1 MAKYLTRQLT
11 YCLLASI
18 MLIMGA
24 CGRSDKSILI
34 FGYDESQVIIEELAL
49 LQQRLQ
55 QEGWLADTTSN
66 AALIREDSLR
76 KYALILFVHQAANA
90 LNHYQQTH
98 VERFVEAGGK
108 IAGIHAAGTSKYGW
122 GWYNQLIGALQTT
135 ASIKTSL
142 AVDIHLPDHPTS
154 EGLQTFE
161 YPFTLHESII
171 LSQNIQIL
179 SSYPQNN
186 QELPLSWINE
196 FKGQQAFYIGAKLD
210 SEWIQDPLAS
220 NVLISGLQW
229 LYKYAKKPDYR
240 KAVSPKV
247 PAEDRFVKTVLAE
260 GEFFEPTELAVLPN
274 LDVLIV
280 QRRGEVLRYSNI
292 NKDVKQIGLL
302 DVYHKATVPG
312 VNAEEGLMGIAADP
326 DFAKNRYVYMFYS
339 PMDTS
344 ANRLSRFVL
353 RNDTILPSSETKIL
367 EFYSQ
372 RNICCHTG
380 GSLAFGADGLLYI
393 STGDNSN
400 PFNIR
405 SQPFI
410 NSGFAP
416 LDDRPGKEQSD
427 ARRSAGNTNDL
438 RGKILRIKVND
449 DGSYSIPEG
458 NLFPEGEPETRPEI
472 YVMGNRNPYRI
483 SVDQKNSYLYWGEVG
498 PDAGNDSLETR
509 GPRGYDEFNQA
520 RSAGFFGWP
529 LFIGDNYPYHDY
541 DYNTGKSGAPFDAEK
556 PLNLSFN
563 NTGKRE
569 LPKPQPAFIW
579 YPYGISDIFPAL
591 GTGGRTAMAGPVYY
605 ADLYN
610 SPYKYPDYYTGKL
623 FVYEWMRNWIKVVTM
638 NEEGDF
644 MRMEPF
650 IPHAT
655 FNAPMDMEVGP
666 DGRFYLVE
674 YGKGW
679 FAKNDDAALVRIDY
693 ISGNRPPKVG
703 AIMVEKTSG
712 LLPFHI
718 RASVEATDP
727 ENDRLQYIWHVGD
740 QKHVTRDGI
749 LDFPVARYG
758 DYPVSVEVIDEK
770 GASAFSNTLWVY
782 AGNEQPEVDILV
794 EGNTSF
800 YFPGQALSYAVSVK
814 DPGDKVDYANLYVST
829 DYIEGTDLSSTALGH
844 QEASMAMTGKSL
856 STTLNCMSCHK
867 VDGASVGPSYQDVAK
882 KYHQDLNG
890 LTYLTGKV
898 RKGGGGVW
906 GSVAMPA
913 HPDAKDSDLKL
924 IVQWILSLEQSAQI
938 APSLPSSGLIIPG
951 KEARENMLLT
961 INATYTDQ
969 GGKGIKPLSGSG
981 TLKLRN
987 PRLLSDKLQV
997 QKGFRKLKLAGSD
1010 VLQIMEGENVF
1021 SENQVDL
1028 NNIKSIMLELEGT
1041 DTNAKGKVE
1050 VRQGRVD
1057 GQVLFSADYS
1067 IVAKQK
1073 SDIKLDA
1080 LVAVNP
1086 GKQDLYF
1093 ILKSETEGALLKAV
1107 RFAPE

>member
-1 MAKYLTRQLT
+1 MAKDFTRHVFH
-11 YCLLASI
+11 CLFIAM
-18 MLIMGA
+18 MLVLGA

-34 FGYDESQVIIEELAL
+34 FGYDESQDIREELAL

-55 QEGWLADTTSN
+55 QEGWPVDTTTN
-66 AALIREDSLR
+66 AALIREDSLS
-76 KYALILFVHQAANA
+76 KYAMIIFVHQAANS
-90 LNHYQQTH
+90 LNHYQQTY

-108 IAGIHAAGTSKYGW
+108 IAGIHAAGSLQYGW

-135 ASIKTSL
+135 A
-142 AVDIHLPDHPTS
+142 AVQTNSELHIHLTDHPAS
-154 EGLQTFE
+154 KGIQSLKH
-161 YPFTLHESII
+161 PFTLHESKII
-171 LSQNIQIL
+171 SQNAQII
-179 SSYPQNN
+179 SSWPN
-186 QELPLSWINE
+186 EKHSFPLSWINE
-196 FKGQQAFYIGAKLD
+196 YNGHKAFYTGIALESK
-210 SEWIQDPLAS
+210 WIQDPTAS
-220 NVLISGLQW
+220 AVLIAGLQW
-229 LYKYAKKPDYR
+229 LYPYAKKPDYR

-280 QRRGEVLRYSNI
+280 QRRGEVLRYSNAAG
-292 NKDVKQIGLL
+292 DVKQVGFLN
-302 DVYHKATVPG
+302 VYHKATVSG

-326 DFAKNRYVYMFYS
+326 DFAKNHYVYMFYS
-339 PMDTS
+339 PIDTS
-344 ANRLSRFVL
+344 VNRLSRFVF
-353 RNDTILPSSETKIL
+353 RNDTILPSSETTIL

-380 GSLAFGADGLLYI
+380 GSLAFGPDGLLYI

-405 SQPFI
+405 TQPFI

-427 ARRSAGNTNDL
+427 ARRSSGNTNDL
-438 RGKILRIKVND
+438 RGKILRIKVNA

-458 NLFPEGEPETRPEI
+458 NLFPVGEPKTRPEI

-483 SVDQKNSYLYWGEVG
+483 SVDQKNSFLYWGEVG

-529 LFIGDNYPYHDY
+529 LFIGDNYPYREY
-541 DYNTGKSGAPFDAEK
+541 DYNTGKSGALFDPEQ
-556 PLNLSFN
+556 PLNLSEN

-579 YPYGISDIFPAL
+579 YPYAVSDIFPAL

-623 FVYEWMRNWIKVVTM
+623 FIYEWMRNWIKVVTM

-644 MRMEPF
+644 MRIEPF

-655 FNAPMDMEVGP
+655 FNSPMDMELGP
-666 DGRFYLVE
+666 DGRFYIVE

-679 FAKNDDAALVRIDY
+679 FSRNDDAALVRIDY

-703 AIMVEKTSG
+703 ALVVEKTTG

-718 RASVEATDP
+718 RASVEAVDP
-727 ENDRLQYIWHVGD
+727 ENDNLQYIWHIGD
-740 QKHVTRDGI
+740 QKHVTRKGI

-758 DYPVSVEVIDEK
+758 DYPVSVEVVDEK
-770 GASAFSNTLWVY
+770 GASAFSNTVWIY
-782 AGNEQPEVDILV
+782 AGNEQPVIDILV
-794 EGNTSF
+794 DGNTSF
-800 YFPGQALSYAVSVK
+800 YFPGRELSYNVTVK
-814 DPGDKVDYANLYVST
+814 DQGEKVDYANLYVST
-829 DYIEGTDLSSTALGH
+829 DYVEGTDMSSTALGH

-867 VDGASVGPSYQDVAK
+867 VDGPSVGPSYQDVAK
-882 KYHQDLNG
+882 KYHQNPNG

-913 HPDAKDSDLKL
+913 HPDAKESDLKL
-924 IVQWILSLEQSAQI
+924 IVQWILSLEQSAPI
-938 APSLPSSGLIIPG
+938 TPTLPASGVILPD
-951 KEARENMLLT
+951 KDARENMLLA

-981 TLKLRN
+981 ILNLRN
-987 PRLLSDKLQV
+987 PRILSDKLQV
-997 QKGFRKLKLAGSD
+997 EKGFKKLKSSGSD
-1010 VLQIMEGENVF
+1010 VLQIIEGENLF
-1021 SENQVDL
+1021 IEKQIDL
-1028 NNIKSIMLELEGT
+1028 QHIQSILIELEGVS
-1041 DTNAKGKVE
+1041 TNTNGKIE
-1050 VRQGRVD
+1050 VRQGSVD
-1057 GQVLFSADYS
+1057 GLLLFNTDYD
-1067 IVAKQK
+1067 ITAKQK
-1073 SDIKLDA
+1073 YDVILEPSSSVK
-1080 LVAVNP
+1080 P

-1093 ILKSETEGALLKAV
+1093 ILKSETEGPILNAV
-1107 RFAPE
+1107 RFVPE